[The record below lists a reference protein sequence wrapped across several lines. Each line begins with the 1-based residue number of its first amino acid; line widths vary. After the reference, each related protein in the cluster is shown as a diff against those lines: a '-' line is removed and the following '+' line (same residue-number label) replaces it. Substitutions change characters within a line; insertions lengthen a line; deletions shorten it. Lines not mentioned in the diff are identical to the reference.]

1 MINRKIAPPYH
12 NAVEF
17 DLRLKPF
24 DKYVLKNGVEV
35 YAINAGAEEVIKVEW
50 VFWAGNWYEKNN
62 MVAAAAN
69 FLLKNGTTGKTAFDI
84 NEHFDYYGASFGRS
98 CYSETALLN
107 LQGLTK
113 HLPKLLPVA
122 REILT
127 EANFPAEELE
137 LYQQNNKQRLD
148 VNLKKSDFVANRLI
162 DEKLYGF
169 DHPYGRYSRH
179 KDLDAITRDE
189 LLAFYDQYYRRGRCM
204 IFVAGRLP
212 HDIFEQLEQQFGDL
226 PIHGQAATNTTH
238 AIVPAAEKNYRIS
251 NDPHG
256 IQGAIRLA
264 RPFPNRRHP
273 DFFGA
278 QVLNN
283 IFGGFF
289 GSRLMNNIREDK
301 GYTYGIYSYL
311 QNHRQSSAW
320 MVSTEAGRDVC
331 EATIRE
337 VYHEMERLR
346 KEPVGEDELMLVR
359 NYIMGSLLGDLDG
372 PFQIIGRW
380 KNLILNDL
388 GEAHFYNSIETI
400 KTISAESLQAL
411 ANKYLVPEDFYEM
424 VVV

>member
-1 MINRKIAPPYH
+1 MINRTVAPPYH

-17 DLRLKPF
+17 DLKLKPY
-24 DKYVLKNGVEV
+24 DKYVLRNGVEV
-35 YAINAGAEEVIKVEW
+35 YAINAGAEEVFQIEW

-62 MVAAAAN
+62 MVAAACN
-69 FLLKNGTTGKTAFDI
+69 FLLKNGTTHKSAFEI

-113 HLPKLLPVA
+113 HLPKLLPMV

-127 EANFPAEELE
+127 EANFPEQELE
-137 LYQQNNKQRLD
+137 LYQKSNNQRLD

-179 KDLDAITRDE
+179 EDLNAIRRAE
-189 LLAFYDQYYRRGRCM
+189 LLAFYDQYYRQGRCM
-204 IFVAGRLP
+204 IFVAGKLP
-212 HDIFEQLEQQFGDL
+212 ADIFAQLEAAFGDL
-226 PIHGQAATNTTH
+226 PIHGNSVIKTEH
-238 AIVPAAEKNYRIS
+238 AIVPAIEKKYRID
-251 NDPHG
+251 NDPQG

-264 RPFPNRRHP
+264 RPFPNRHHP

-289 GSRLMNNIREDK
+289 GSRLMANIREDK

-331 EATIRE
+331 EAAIKE
-337 VYHEMERLR
+337 VYQEMERLR
-346 KEPVGEDELMLVR
+346 NEPVDADELMLVR

-380 KNLILNDL
+380 KNLILNELDVS
-388 GEAHFYNSIETI
+388 HFYNSIECI
-400 KTISAESLQAL
+400 KTISPESLQAL
-411 ANKYLVPEDFYEM
+411 ANKYLVPAAFYEM

>member
-1 MINRKIAPPYH
+1 MINRKEAPPYL
-12 NAVEF
+12 NAVDF
-17 DLRLKPF
+17 DIRLKPV
-24 DKYVLKNGVEV
+24 DKYVLRNGVEV
-35 YAINAGAEEVIKVEW
+35 YAINAGAEEVIQVEW
-50 VFWAGNWYEKNN
+50 VFWAGNWYEKRN

-69 FLLKNGTTGKTAFDI
+69 FLLKNGTAHKTAFAI

-107 LQGLTK
+107 LQGLTR
-113 HLPKLLPVA
+113 HLPHLLPVV

-127 EANFPAEELE
+127 EASFPEEELA
-137 LYQQNNKQRLD
+137 LYKKTNAQRLD
-148 VNLKKSDFVANRLI
+148 VNLKKNDFVANRLI

-179 KDLDAITRDE
+179 EDLAAIGREE
-189 LLAFYDQYYRRGRCM
+189 LLGFYDQYYRRGRCM

-212 HDIFEQLEQQFGDL
+212 HDIFEQLENVFGDL
-226 PIHGQAATNTTH
+226 PLHGNATVRTDHT
-238 AIVPAAEKNYRIS
+238 IMPAAERIYRVN
-251 NDPHG
+251 NDPQG
-256 IQGAIRLA
+256 MQGAIRLA
-264 RPFPNRRHP
+264 RPFPNRHHP

-289 GSRLMNNIREDK
+289 GSRLMTNIREDK

-331 EATIRE
+331 EAAIGE
-337 VYHEMERLR
+337 VYNEMERLR
-346 KEPVGEDELMLVR
+346 NEPVGEEELLLVR
-359 NYIMGSLLGDLDG
+359 NYIMGSLLGDLNG
-372 PFQIIGRW
+372 PFQVIGRW
-380 KNLILNDL
+380 KNLILNEL
-388 GEAHFYNSIETI
+388 GESHFYKSIDTI
-400 KTISAESLQAL
+400 KNISAESLQAL
-411 ANKYLVPEDFYEM
+411 ANKYLQPDAFYEM

>member
-1 MINRKIAPPYH
+1 MINRKEAPPYL
-12 NAVEF
+12 NAVDF
-17 DLRLKPF
+17 DIRLKPV
-24 DKYVLKNGVEV
+24 DKYVLRNGVEV
-35 YAINAGAEEVIKVEW
+35 YAINAGAEEVIQVEW
-50 VFWAGNWYEKNN
+50 VFWAGNWYEKRN

-69 FLLKNGTTGKTAFDI
+69 FLLKNGTAHKTAFAI

-107 LQGLTK
+107 LQGLTR
-113 HLPKLLPVA
+113 HLPHLLPVV

-127 EANFPAEELE
+127 EASFPEEELA
-137 LYQQNNKQRLD
+137 LYQKTNAQRLD
-148 VNLKKSDFVANRLI
+148 VNLKKNDFVANRLI

-179 KDLDAITRDE
+179 EDLAAIGREE
-189 LLAFYDQYYRRGRCM
+189 LLGFYDQYYRRGRCM

-212 HDIFEQLEQQFGDL
+212 HDIFEQLENVFGDL
-226 PIHGQAATNTTH
+226 PLHGNATVRTDHT
-238 AIVPAAEKNYRIS
+238 IMPAAERIYRVN
-251 NDPHG
+251 NDPQG
-256 IQGAIRLA
+256 MQGAIRLA
-264 RPFPNRRHP
+264 RPFPNRHHP

-289 GSRLMNNIREDK
+289 GSRLMTNIREDK

-331 EATIRE
+331 EAAIGE
-337 VYHEMERLR
+337 VYNEMERLR
-346 KEPVGEDELMLVR
+346 NEPVGEEELLLVR

-372 PFQIIGRW
+372 PFQVIGRW
-380 KNLILNDL
+380 KNLILNEL
-388 GEAHFYNSIETI
+388 GESHFYKSIDTI
-400 KTISAESLQAL
+400 KNISAESLQAL
-411 ANKYLVPEDFYEM
+411 ANKYLQPDAFYEM

>member
-1 MINRKIAPPYH
+1 MINRKEAPPYL
-12 NAVEF
+12 NAVDF
-17 DLRLKPF
+17 DIRLKPV
-24 DKYVLKNGVEV
+24 DKYVLRNGVEV
-35 YAINAGAEEVIKVEW
+35 YAINAGAEEVIQVEW
-50 VFWAGNWYEKNN
+50 VFWAGNWYEKRN

-69 FLLKNGTTGKTAFDI
+69 FLLKNGTAHKTAFAI

-107 LQGLTK
+107 LQGLTR
-113 HLPKLLPVA
+113 HLPRLLPVV

-127 EANFPAEELE
+127 EASFPEEELA
-137 LYQQNNKQRLD
+137 LYQKTNAQRLD
-148 VNLKKSDFVANRLI
+148 VNLKKNDFVANRLI

-179 KDLDAITRDE
+179 EDLAAIGREE
-189 LLAFYDQYYRRGRCM
+189 LLGFYDQYYRRGRCM

-212 HDIFEQLEQQFGDL
+212 HDIFAQLENVFGDL
-226 PIHGQAATNTTH
+226 PLHGNTTVRTDH
-238 AIVPAAEKNYRIS
+238 TITPATERIYRVN
-251 NDPHG
+251 NDPQG
-256 IQGAIRLA
+256 MQGAIRLA
-264 RPFPNRRHP
+264 RPFPNRHHP

-289 GSRLMNNIREDK
+289 GSRLMTNIREDK

-331 EATIRE
+331 EAAIRE
-337 VYHEMERLR
+337 VYNEMERLR
-346 KEPVGEDELMLVR
+346 NEPVGEEELLLVR

-372 PFQIIGRW
+372 PFQVIGRW
-380 KNLILNDL
+380 KNLILNEL
-388 GEAHFYNSIETI
+388 GESHFYKSIDTI
-400 KTISAESLQAL
+400 KNISAESLQAL
-411 ANKYLVPEDFYEM
+411 ANKYLQPDAFYEM